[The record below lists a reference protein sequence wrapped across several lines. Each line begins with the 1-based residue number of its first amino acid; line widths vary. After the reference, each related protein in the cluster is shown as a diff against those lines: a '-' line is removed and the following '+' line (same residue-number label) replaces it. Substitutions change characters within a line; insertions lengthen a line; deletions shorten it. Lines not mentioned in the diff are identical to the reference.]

1 MQKHVILREIII
13 LIFKY
18 VAPQVAKKE
27 LYYNEENDHSGFA
40 KNSGFKLGSN

>member
-13 LIFKY
+13 LILNMLRPKWL
-18 VAPQVAKKE
+18 KKE

-40 KNSGFKLGSN
+40 KNSGFKFGSN